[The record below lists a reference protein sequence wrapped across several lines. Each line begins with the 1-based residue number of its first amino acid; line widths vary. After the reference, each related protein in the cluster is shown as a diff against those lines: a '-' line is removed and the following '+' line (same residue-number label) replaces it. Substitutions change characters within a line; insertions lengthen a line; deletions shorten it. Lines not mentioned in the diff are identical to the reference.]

1 MYICDIKESVNQII
15 EVKIRRAK
23 PGSVFLPSDFK
34 AMGASTAIRKSLS
47 RLVVSGKLERM
58 GQGIYVV
65 PKVDRVFG
73 KVLPSLEE
81 LAEVLSRKEHV
92 KIKPSGQYAL
102 NKVGLSS
109 QVPMKLVYL
118 TSGHSKRI
126 QVGKSAI
133 VFKSTTAKKLS
144 MKGDITS
151 LLFLALE
158 ELDLQKLSVGQ
169 RDRIIQLLKKESPE
183 NLKHDLRL
191 TQTKVS
197 DFIVKILNAR

>member
-1 MYICDIKESVNQII
+1 MKESVNQII
-15 EVKIRRAK
+15 ELKIRKAK

-47 RLVVSGKLERM
+47 RIVVSGKLERM

-102 NKVGLSS
+102 NKVGLST

-126 QVGKSAI
+126 QVGKGAI

>member
-1 MYICDIKESVNQII
+1 MKVSLNQII
-15 EVKIRRAK
+15 ELKVRKAK
-23 PGSVFLPSDFK
+23 PGSVFLTSDFK

-47 RLVVSGKLERM
+47 RIVVSGKLERM

-102 NKVGLSS
+102 NKVGLST

-126 QVGKSAI
+126 QIGKSAI

-158 ELDLQKLSVGQ
+158 ELDLEKLSVGQ

>member
-1 MYICDIKESVNQII
+1 
-15 EVKIRRAK
+15 
-23 PGSVFLPSDFK
+23 
-34 AMGASTAIRKSLS
+34 
-47 RLVVSGKLERM
+47 
-58 GQGIYVV
+58 
-65 PKVDRVFG
+65 
-73 KVLPSLEE
+73 
-81 LAEVLSRKEHV
+81 
-92 KIKPSGQYAL
+92 
-102 NKVGLSS
+102 
-109 QVPMKLVYL
+109 MKLVFL

-126 QVGKSAI
+126 QIGKSTI
-133 VFKSTTAKKLS
+133 IFKSTTAKKLS

>member
-1 MYICDIKESVNQII
+1 MKESVNQVI
-15 EVKIRRAK
+15 ELKIRRAK

-34 AMGASTAIRKSLS
+34 EKGSSTAIRKSLS
-47 RLVVSGKLERM
+47 RLVVSGILERM
-58 GQGIYVV
+58 GQGIYAV
-65 PKVDRVFG
+65 PKFDKVFG
-73 KVLPSLEE
+73 KVLPSIEE
-81 LAEVLSRKEHV
+81 LAQVLSRKEHV

-102 NKVGLSS
+102 NKVGLST
-109 QVPMKLVYL
+109 QVPMKLVFL

-126 QVGKSAI
+126 QIGKSTI
-133 VFKSTTAKKLS
+133 IFKSTTAKKLS

>member
-1 MYICDIKESVNQII
+1 MKESVNQII

-65 PKVDRVFG
+65 PKVDKVFG
-73 KVLPSLEE
+73 KVLPSIEE

-102 NKVGLSS
+102 NKVGLST
-109 QVPMKLVYL
+109 QVPMKLVFL
-118 TSGHSKRI
+118 SSGHSKKI
-126 QVGKSAI
+126 QIGKSAI

-144 MKGDITS
+144 MKGGITS

-158 ELDLQKLSVGQ
+158 EVDLPKLSATQ
-169 RDRIIQLLKKESPE
+169 LDRIIQLLKQESAE
-183 NLKHDLRL
+183 VLEYNLQL
-191 TQTKVS
+191 TPTKVS
-197 DFIVKILNAR
+197 DFIVKILDEM